1 MSNPTQ
7 FNQGDIVRHYKSFY
21 NSEEDNKN
29 LKYYYKILCTEAYT
43 AVDDPVRY
51 VIYQALYGEKKI
63 WLREYNEFMSEI
75 DIEGNPLK
83 YRFTKVNL
91 DSFKLTSEFK
101 LIGEINRNNRAYSQE
116 AIDNAVKEYNKQD
129 IINNF
134 MKNKI

>member
-1 MSNPTQ
+1 MSNRTE

-29 LKYYYKILCTEAYT
+29 LKYYYKILCTESYT

-63 WLREYNEFMSEI
+63 WLRPYDEFMSEI
-75 DIEGNPLK
+75 NIEGNPFT
-83 YRFTKVNL
+83 YRFTKINL
-91 DSFKLTSEFK
+91 DSFTFK
-101 LIGEINRNNRAYSQE
+101 LLASKINRNNRVYSQE

-129 IINNF
+129 IILYEE
-134 MKNKI
+134 

>member
-1 MSNPTQ
+1 MSNRTE

-43 AVDDPVRY
+43 AVDDPERY

-63 WLREYNEFMSEI
+63 WLRPYDEFMSEI
-75 DIEGNPLK
+75 DIEGNPFTH
-83 YRFTKVNL
+83 RFTKTNL
-91 DSFKLTSEFK
+91 DSFKLTSNIITSK
-101 LIGEINRNNRAYSQE
+101 INRNNRVYSQE
-116 AIDNAVKEYNKQD
+116 AIDIAVKEYDKQD